1 MTPAAAAHRGTVLF
15 REFEL
20 DLGRCELSRCGRAVK
35 LERIPM
41 ELLMLLV
48 ERREELV
55 TREEIA
61 AKLWGETVFL
71 DSDSSI
77 NTAILKLRR
86 VLKDNPQR
94 PVFIKTVSGR
104 GYRFIGPVTRKE
116 DTSGRAGTVPSPR
129 VMIAVLPFQDLSP
142 QPEQEYFSDGL
153 TEETISNLGRC
164 NPEALGVI
172 ARTSSMAYK
181 RTEKGIGQIGR
192 ELGVDLVLESSVR
205 REGQRVRISSQLIRV
220 SDQTHLWAATFD
232 REGTSFLGIQD
243 ELGRAIAGQ
252 VQVKLTNPTAASAQ
266 SSPRNREA
274 YDFYLRGR
282 YYWNQLTPPAIRQA
296 ISYFEQAV
304 AVDPDYALAWS
315 GMADCYSMLPI
326 TCDAPA
332 LEILPKALA
341 AAWRAVELDER
352 SAEAHTSVGTVKV
365 WMDWDWRGAEIA
377 LRRALELN
385 PSYVQAHRYYACL
398 LSHTGRHDEAA
409 AEMDRARALDPL
421 SPIMHALS
429 GHLRYHAG
437 DYQGARAHLSDALA
451 IKPDLWIVHTF
462 LGRVY
467 ECQGHL
473 DMAMAAF
480 EKAFTLSGGG
490 ATEPIAFRA
499 RMEALSGNRAAAEA
513 ALRMLQDVAT
523 RKYVPPYNIAMIYA
537 GLGDWD
543 SALDWLEKG
552 LEERDVRLVFLKVEP
567 RWNPLRDQRR
577 FRNLLQRLQL
587 ENTGAVESGGY

>member
-1 MTPAAAAHRGTVLF
+1 
-15 REFEL
+15 
-20 DLGRCELSRCGRAVK
+20 
-35 LERIPM
+35 
-41 ELLMLLV
+41 
-48 ERREELV
+48 
-55 TREEIA
+55 
-61 AKLWGETVFL
+61 
-71 DSDSSI
+71 
-77 NTAILKLRR
+77 
-86 VLKDNPQR
+86 
-94 PVFIKTVSGR
+94 
-104 GYRFIGPVTRKE
+104 
-116 DTSGRAGTVPSPR
+116 
-129 VMIAVLPFQDLSP
+129 
-142 QPEQEYFSDGL
+142 
-153 TEETISNLGRC
+153 
-164 NPEALGVI
+164 
-172 ARTSSMAYK
+172 
-181 RTEKGIGQIGR
+181 
-192 ELGVDLVLESSVR
+192 
-205 REGQRVRISSQLIRV
+205 
-220 SDQTHLWAATFD
+220 
-232 REGTSFLGIQD
+232 
-243 ELGRAIAGQ
+243 
-252 VQVKLTNPTAASAQ
+252 
-266 SSPRNREA
+266 
-274 YDFYLRGR
+274 
-282 YYWNQLTPPAIRQA
+282 
-296 ISYFEQAV
+296 
-304 AVDPDYALAWS
+304 
-315 GMADCYSMLPI
+315 MADCYSMLPI

-499 RMEALSGNRAAAEA
+499 RMEALSGNREAAEA